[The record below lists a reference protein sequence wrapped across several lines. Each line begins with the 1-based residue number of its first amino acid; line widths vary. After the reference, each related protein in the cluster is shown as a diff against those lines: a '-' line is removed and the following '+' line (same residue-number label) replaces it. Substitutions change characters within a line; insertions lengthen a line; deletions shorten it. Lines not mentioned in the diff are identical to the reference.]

1 MRIRTLAGILGTIA
15 VVACGGDGGGNPTG
29 VNANGNAAGDG
40 AVTATINGTA
50 WRSSK
55 ALDHALRANANAQVI
70 TLSATN
76 LPTSIAIALG
86 PITNPATFSMDAGNP
101 SNAVVTMTNGATT
114 TIWSTG
120 LSGGKGTITVTTLTS
135 TRIAG
140 TFSFDAV
147 SNAGAA
153 TLHVT
158 NGTFDLAF

>member
-1 MRIRTLAGILGTIA
+1 MRIRALAGILGTIA
-15 VVACGGDGGGNPTG
+15 LLACGGSGDANVTG
-29 VNANGNAAGDG
+29 VNTGGGAGDG
-40 AVTATINGTA
+40 NFTATINGTS

-55 ALDHALRANANAQVI
+55 ALDHAIRASASAQII

-76 LPTSIAIALG
+76 LPYSIAIAIG
-86 PITNPATFSMDAGNP
+86 PITSPATLSLDAGNP
-101 SNAVVTMTNGATT
+101 SNAAVTMTVGSST

-120 LSGGKGTITVTTLTS
+120 LPGGKGTITVTTLTS

-140 TFSFDAV
+140 TFSFDAI
-147 SNAGAA
+147 SNAGTA